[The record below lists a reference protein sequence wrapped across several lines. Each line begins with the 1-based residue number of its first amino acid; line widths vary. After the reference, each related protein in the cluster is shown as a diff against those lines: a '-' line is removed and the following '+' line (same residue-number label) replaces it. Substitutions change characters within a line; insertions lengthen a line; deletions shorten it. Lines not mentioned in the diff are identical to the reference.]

1 MFGTHHRK
9 GKTMKKRTLF
19 LSITLVWMMSLAGCS
34 GNKKQAASM
43 QVQAE
48 NTEELV
54 EESAEMTGP
63 KLGGWTVAQS
73 TEITDDLKAK
83 FDKATETLCGAE
95 YKPVAVLSTQ
105 IVSGTNYA
113 FLCTSEPSV
122 EELKTAPNW
131 AIVYIYENLEG
142 NCEMTSSELIDV
154 AASSDKSSVQI
165 CDDLGEA
172 LPGGWELPESY
183 DITDDEKKAFEE
195 AIKDTDGVNYEPMMI
210 IGTQVVSGTNYA
222 FLCKAEA
229 VSPEAESYWSVVY
242 VYKNLDGKSELLNI
256 AAME

>member
-1 MFGTHHRK
+1 M
-9 GKTMKKRTLF
+9 
-19 LSITLVWMMSLAGCS
+19 
-34 GNKKQAASM
+34 
-43 QVQAE
+43 
-48 NTEELV
+48 
-54 EESAEMTGP
+54 
-63 KLGGWTVAQS
+63 
-73 TEITDDLKAK
+73 
-83 FDKATETLCGAE
+83 
-95 YKPVAVLSTQ
+95 
-105 IVSGTNYA
+105 
-113 FLCTSEPSV
+113 
-122 EELKTAPNW
+122 
-131 AIVYIYENLEG
+131 
-142 NCEMTSSELIDV
+142 
-154 AASSDKSSVQI
+154 
-165 CDDLGEA
+165 GEA